1 MYFNMKKAIFAGL
14 ALVSLLAFT
23 SPTQLAIVPVE
34 LPGNQQIF
42 WQELQK
48 LCGNTYPGTLV
59 TALANDTTFTN
70 KALLLQIKACSDG
83 QIRIPLVVGND
94 HSRTWILTKNA
105 YELVLRHEHRYRHG
119 SADPVSL
126 YGGHTTNDGTEMIQ
140 FFPADRETPRVIP
153 AGSGNIWWI
162 ELLPDKSLTYNLRRM
177 AGEREVTLRFDLTK
191 PVATPDAPWGW
202 KD

>member
-1 MYFNMKKAIFAGL
+1 M
-14 ALVSLLAFT
+14 
-23 SPTQLAIVPVE
+23 
-34 LPGNQQIF
+34 
-42 WQELQK
+42 
-48 LCGNTYPGTLV
+48 
-59 TALANDTTFTN
+59 
-70 KALLLQIKACSDG
+70 LQIKACSDG
-83 QIRIPLVVGND
+83 QIRIPLVVGNH

-105 YELVLRHEHRYRHG
+105 YELVLRHEHRYRDG

-126 YGGHTTNDGTEMIQ
+126 YGGHTTNDGTETIQ
-140 FFPADRETPRVIP
+140 FFSADRETPKVIP
-153 AGSGNIWWI
+153 VGSGNIWWI